1 MGQKTHPVG
10 FRVGVTRGW
19 SSNWFSRTKTP
30 VYVLEDRNIR
40 ELIKKRY
47 WGAYVSETNIERPK
61 EDRVSIVIRSAR
73 PGIIIGKG
81 GKEITQLQEVLE
93 KLTGREVKI
102 SIIEVERPDLEAV
115 LVAQDVAMQIEG
127 RTAPNRVMKDVIRRV
142 RAAGALG
149 VKIKCSGR
157 LGGAEIARSMTMMD
171 GSVPLQ
177 TIRADI
183 DYGACEARTKFGSI
197 GVKAWVFRGESRSW
211 KGTTTH
217 DSERSK
223 TSRDKRA

>member
-10 FRVGVTRGW
+10 FRIGITRGW
-19 SSNWFSRTKTP
+19 SSNWFSRKKAP
-30 VYVLEDRNIR
+30 EYILEDRNIR
-40 ELIKKRY
+40 KLIQERY
-47 WGAYVSETNIERPK
+47 RGAYVSEVNIERPK

-73 PGIIIGKG
+73 PGIIIGRG
-81 GKEITQLQEVLE
+81 GNEITAFQAVLE

-102 SIIEVERPDLEAV
+102 SIAEVERPDFEAI

-127 RTAPNRVMKDVIRRV
+127 RTAPNRAMKDVIRRV

-149 VKIKCSGR
+149 VKIECSGR
-157 LGGAEIARSMTMMD
+157 LDGAEIARSLKMMD
-171 GSVPLQ
+171 GRVPLQ

-183 DYGACEARTKFGSI
+183 DYGLCEAKTKYGNI
-197 GVKAWVFRGESRSW
+197 GIKAWVFRGEASAW

-217 DSERSK
+217 DSERS
-223 TSRDKRA
+223 TRRR

>member
-10 FRVGVTRGW
+10 FRIGITRGW
-19 SSNWFSRTKTP
+19 SSNWFSRKKTP
-30 VYVLEDRNIR
+30 EYILEDRNIR
-40 ELIKKRY
+40 ELTKERY
-47 WGAYVSETNIERPK
+47 RGAYVTEVNIERPK

-73 PGIIIGKG
+73 PGIIIGRG
-81 GKEITQLQEVLE
+81 GKEITKFQAILE

-102 SIIEVERPDLEAV
+102 SITEVERPDLEAV

-127 RTAPNRVMKDVIRRV
+127 RTAPNRAMKDVIRRV

-149 VKIKCSGR
+149 VKIQCSGR
-157 LGGAEIARSMTMMD
+157 LGGAEIARSLKMMD
-171 GSVPLQ
+171 GRVPLQ

-183 DYGACEARTKFGSI
+183 DYGLCEAKTKYGNI
-197 GVKAWVFRGESRSW
+197 GVKAWVFRGEGRVW

-223 TSRDKRA
+223 LNR